1 MSIKKKIS
9 ISVIS
14 ILAILSV
21 VMCMTAFAS
30 QDLVVLTYSWSNGS
44 ASITTQVLSV
54 GSTGKIQGQAKFNKG
69 GAFSAD
75 SAESIVVLDQYL
87 SSRPLSVNLL
97 HEDGTNCSVSS
108 DGTNCKATGKL
119 YKKTK
124 SSHHGIYGIN
134 YGTGGG
140 FYIDGYSK

>member
-30 QDLVVLTYSWSNGS
+30 QDPVVLEYSWSNGS
-44 ASITTQVLSV
+44 ASITTTVLSF
-54 GSTGKIQGQAKFNKG
+54 GSNGIIQGQAKFNKG
-69 GAFSAD
+69 GVFSAD

-87 SSRPLSVNLL
+87 SSRSLSVNLL
-97 HEDGTNCSVSS
+97 HEDGTSCSGSS

-124 SSHHGIYGIN
+124 GTHHGIYGTN

-140 FYIDGYSK
+140 FYIDGHCE